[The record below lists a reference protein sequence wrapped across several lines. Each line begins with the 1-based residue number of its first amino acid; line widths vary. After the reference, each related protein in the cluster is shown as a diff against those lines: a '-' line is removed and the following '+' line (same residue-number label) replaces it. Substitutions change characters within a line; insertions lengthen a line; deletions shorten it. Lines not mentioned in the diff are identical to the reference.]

1 VIHVLDAVITP
12 PTITDIVVGS
22 DDFETL
28 EAAVIA
34 AELATTLSDITK
46 QFTVFAPT
54 DAAFDKL
61 PAGTLDALLADPK
74 GQLKD
79 ILLYHVVDGSVKA
92 ETVVTLTNANT
103 LFDQEVSIK
112 VQDGKVY
119 LNDDVMVT
127 ATDIQAGN
135 GIIHVIDAVLI
146 P

>member
-1 VIHVLDAVITP
+1 M
-12 PTITDIVVGS
+12 
-22 DDFETL
+22 
-28 EAAVIA
+28 
-34 AELATTLSDITK
+34 
-46 QFTVFAPT
+46 
-54 DAAFDKL
+54 
-61 PAGTLDALLADPK
+61 LADPK
-74 GQLKD
+74 GQLKN

-103 LFDQEVSIK
+103 LLEQEVSIK

-127 ATDIQAGN
+127 QTDIQAGN